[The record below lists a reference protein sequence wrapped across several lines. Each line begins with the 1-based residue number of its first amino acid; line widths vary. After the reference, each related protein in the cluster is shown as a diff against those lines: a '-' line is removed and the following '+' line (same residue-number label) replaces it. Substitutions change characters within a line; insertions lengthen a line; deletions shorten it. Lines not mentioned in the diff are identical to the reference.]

1 MNFNIKPIK
10 ILILFFLIL
19 FSFISYSHTDSEHS
33 KNHVNQLGSDT
44 AVNLLVEYA
53 SMSCVH
59 CANFHN
65 NEFPKI
71 KKNLI
76 DTGKLKFIYKDF
88 PLDRPAMFASMV
100 ANCFTGDQYFEILS
114 SLYRNQKTWVIESD
128 NSGKFYSAIHNILK
142 VHGISL
148 KKVLEC
154 VDDKS
159 EINQETWDR
168 IITSRLEGQK
178 DGVNSTPSF
187 FLNGKKLE
195 EPLNFQLIQK
205 LLK

>member
-1 MNFNIKPIK
+1 MLFNIKLIK
-10 ILILFFLIL
+10 IITLFFFISC
-19 FSFISYSHTDSEHS
+19 SFISSLTQ
-33 KNHVNQLGSDT
+33 KLRATQKILLINWVVILQNI
-44 AVNLLVEYA
+44 LVEYA

-71 KKNLI
+71 KKDFI
-76 DTGKLKFIYKDF
+76 DTGKLKYIYKDF

-100 ANCFTGDQYFEILS
+100 ANCFKGDQYYEILS
-114 SLYRNQKTWVIESD
+114 SLYRNQKAWVTESN

-142 VHGISL
+142 VHGITF
-148 KKVLEC
+148 KKVLSC

-159 EINQETWDR
+159 PINKKTWNK
-168 IITSRLEGQK
+168 IIATRLEGQK

-187 FLNGKKLE
+187 FLMEKID
-195 EPLNFQLIQK
+195 EPLNYEVT
-205 LLK
+205 